1 MMLDQP
7 LHNIPLAF
15 LDFETTGLHPHRG
28 DRVCEVALQR
38 VVGDTVELSF
48 ASLVDPER
56 PLSAQSFSVNGIG
69 AAELAGAPKFAE
81 LASRLRA
88 ALAGAAIVAHNA
100 PFDLEFLQA
109 ELALAGH
116 PPLLI
121 PTIDTLPIARRL
133 LPKRSSHSLGAL
145 ASALGAQPPS
155 HRAMDDVLALR
166 AVFADLTAQLAGQGV
181 TTLGDLLRYARG
193 FNPGDPEPLPPPAIA
208 DALRDGQLL
217 RVVYRSRTLPEP
229 TARLIRPIEIVK
241 QREALFL
248 RAYCYLRQ
256 DLRVFLI
263 DKLIEIELA
272 ADQPQRLV
280 S

>member
-1 MMLDQP
+1 MLDRP
-7 LHNIPLAF
+7 LQQIPLVF

-48 ASLVDPER
+48 ATLVDPER

-81 LASRLRA
+81 IAGQLSA
-88 ALAGAAIVAHNA
+88 ALAGAVIVAHNA

-116 PPLLI
+116 PQLLI
-121 PTIDTLPIARRL
+121 PTIDTLTIARRL

-145 ASALGAQPPS
+145 ALALGAQPPS

-166 AVFADLTAQLAGQGV
+166 AVFADLTAQLAEQGV

-272 ADQPQRLV
+272 AEQPQRLV